1 MLTFDMNLA
10 LENVSV
16 LKQVVERAVKV
27 PPEKQVL
34 LISGGEALDPKR
46 RLCHYSAGTDTS
58 PIFLFSKTTIEG
70 HDPPSPSVDYAG
82 TDTSPIFLFSK
93 TTIEGHDPPSP
104 SVDYGA
110 DTDLKEQ
117 VEGALNM
124 PASYNTVV
132 ARAQLAQQIHEHT
145 RDHTRAC
152 RQLVHDQHLQQQ

>member
-46 RLCHYSAGTDTS
+46 RLCHYS
-58 PIFLFSKTTIEG
+58 
-70 HDPPSPSVDYAG
+70 AG